1 MIMII
6 AIIYMFIILWDNWS
20 IVENYL
26 QKILSPPEKIYSP
39 LKVQKV
45 QVPPFCQHW
54 KFFRPPC
61 RKGGRTLLSNFTKH
75 NQMIHDPMM
84 QDSCINFVFLYVS
97 WTDWCKKQ
105 PTLHWKHHWIIQIG
119 FDLFLVEQKPDK
131 ITYIF
136 LLPMH
141 ISFNNQSSFLFRQLI
156 CTIHIQSRYRIG
168 EFFTNIICIALACS
182 ERYSYDTRHN
192 YYTFVCMLFLYWP
205 GMFQKKHMWHQA

>member
-1 MIMII
+1 MLCLHNTWGIFKKLSWLYYLYLQIWNWLVLYIYETFLVYKLETFKNFKEVKHIMIMII

-45 QVPPFCQHW
+45 QVPSFCQHW

-141 ISFNNQSSFLFRQLI
+141 ISFNNQSHLFCLD
-156 CTIHIQSRYRIG
+156 
-168 EFFTNIICIALACS
+168 N
-182 ERYSYDTRHN
+182 
-192 YYTFVCMLFLYWP
+192 
-205 GMFQKKHMWHQA
+205 